1 MLDTFLKDI
10 NMTLAKILLV
20 LCTGTVLFASSG
32 ASLYKKECKSCHGAK
47 GDKLAMGKSKAI
59 KGMAV
64 ATVEKSMSDYASGK
78 RKSMSLIKKMKKD
91 FIRKHSKEELHAV
104 SQYIH
109 KL

>member
-1 MLDTFLKDI
+1 
-10 NMTLAKILLV
+10 MTLTKILLP
-20 LCTGTVLFASSG
+20 LFTGTMLLASSG
-32 ASLYKKECKSCHGAK
+32 SSLYKKECKSCHGAK

-59 KGMAV
+59 KGMPV
-64 ATVEKSMSDYASGK
+64 ATLEKAMHDYASGK

-91 FIRKHSKEELHAV
+91 FVRKHSKEELHAV